1 MVLHVF
7 LWRSA
12 REGGGVR
19 QRGWSSGAGAV
30 PGCGHRGAASS
41 APALPQGLPWG
52 SPTLRALGRGSGPSW
67 VCWGGGWEAAAVLAV
82 NRRHWDGQK
91 AGTDGQ
97 CASITLHPHPL
108 GPGSQGGLG
117 AAAWAVPGTS
127 GVPVTLL
134 WFSETAGAERSLWVQ
149 NLGLHAGVL
158 QNSALGGG
166 WVLVVPRKAAQ
177 PVSVQTR
184 LGQLALGPAGGAW
197 PAPSPGSPRP
207 QPRWVSAGDLSLFR
221 TLRTGSGALGWLEH
235 MGLGTCQCPSALQPA
250 APTRTRCSPSWAV
263 PAPAGSAVDVSH

>member
-52 SPTLRALGRGSGPSW
+52 SPTLRALGRGSGPGW

-97 CASITLHPHPL
+97 RASITLHPHPL

-134 WFSETAGAERSLWVQ
+134 RFSETAGAERSLWVQ

-158 QNSALGGG
+158 QNSALWGAAGCWWFPARLRSLCPCRHG
-166 WVLVVPRKAAQ
+166 WGSWLWALPAG
-177 PVSVQTR
+177 
-184 LGQLALGPAGGAW
+184 LGQR
-197 PAPSPGSPRP
+197 RP
-207 QPRWVSAGDLSLFR
+207 QGPRSLSR
-221 TLRTGSGALGWLEH
+221 
-235 MGLGTCQCPSALQPA
+235 
-250 APTRTRCSPSWAV
+250 
-263 PAPAGSAVDVSH
+263 AGSLRVT